1 MIKGVIL
8 QNFMSYENADIRLK
22 DGLNIICGPNGAG
35 KSSILLA
42 ISIILGQTYTE
53 RSRRLSD
60 LIRWGTDQA
69 RITLQIENRTKEGK
83 KLFPYYRS
91 NVIEITRIIKK
102 NGGYSYLIQNKIVS
116 KNTIISAFKKLGIN
130 PDNMLLIMHQLM
142 VIKFSSVSPQDK
154 LRLLEEAIGFQSYR
168 QFILEAYDR
177 LNKAVN
183 EEKSLTSMIES
194 TKETYDFWKKEHEK
208 YLKKQ
213 ELEKRLGEIER
224 ESLWAKVE
232 NKESILFQLEGRIVA
247 QEKIFGKLEERLVNA
262 ISLCKEKES
271 SFEKIRQVAK
281 KLEEEKLNIVRDTTS
296 YKVGIT
302 WARKFL
308 DEMKNF
314 VLDLEKEIDARP
326 ELKRMLEV
334 YKEKFENRE
343 NETNSLLK
351 GFEKELKG
359 IGGREE
365 SIKKQLIVMEKNYDN
380 TLSEIID
387 SKINTEMLNF
397 KKSSISEE
405 LQELDTK
412 LKVLKKELEPILIE
426 AKKLGPRI
434 VNLRKTIDID
444 KETAIIK
451 GQLIPLSSISQNV
464 EKIFKSH
471 SSLYKELKEK
481 AEIVAENRKIT
492 MIELKKRLD
501 FWRGEIVKFLSKL
514 TIAYN
519 NILAEVGA
527 TGAIKL
533 VNEKEI
539 NKAGIDL
546 QVGFSGRKPVS
557 LDSLAQSG
565 GERSVALMAF
575 LLALQQH
582 IASPFRAIDEFDVH
596 MDPRNREIISKLIV
610 NSAKSMKSGQYV
622 AITPGQIT
630 MMDKDINIIV
640 VQNIEGSSLV
650 SELK

>member
-8 QNFMSYENADIRLK
+8 QNFMSYKNADIRLK

-60 LIRWGTDQA
+60 LIRWGADQA

-91 NVIEITRIIKK
+91 NVIEVTRIIKK

-116 KNTIISAFKKLGIN
+116 KNTVISAFKKLGIN

-142 VIKFSSVSPQDK
+142 VIKFSSVSPEDK
-154 LRLLEEAIGFQSYR
+154 LKLLEEAIGFQSYR

-194 TKETYDFWKKEHEK
+194 TKETYYFWEKEYEK

-213 ELEKRLGEIER
+213 ELEKKLAELER

-247 QEKIFGKLEERLVNA
+247 QEKIFGKLEERLIKA
-262 ISLCKEKES
+262 LSLCKEKES
-271 SFEKIRQVAK
+271 SFEEIRQAAK
-281 KLEEEKLNIVRDTTS
+281 KLEKEKMNIIRDATS
-296 YKVGIT
+296 YNVGIT

-314 VLDLEKEIDARP
+314 VLDLEKEIKARP
-326 ELKRMLEV
+326 ELQGVLEV

-343 NETNSLLK
+343 NETNSLLRE
-351 GFEKELKG
+351 FEKELKG

-365 SIKKQLIVMEKNYDN
+365 SIKKQLIAMEKNYDN
-380 TLSEIID
+380 IISEIID
-387 SKINTEMLNF
+387 SKINTEILNF

-405 LQELDTK
+405 LQELDNK
-412 LKVLKKELEPILIE
+412 LKVLRKELEPILKE
-426 AKKLGPRI
+426 AKKFGPRI

-444 KETAIIK
+444 KEIAIIK

-471 SSLYKELKEK
+471 STLYKELKEK

-519 NILAEVGA
+519 NILTEVGA
-527 TGAIKL
+527 TGTIKL

-539 NKAGIDL
+539 NKSGIDL

-596 MDPRNREIISKLIV
+596 MDPRNREIISRLIV

-640 VQNIEGSSLV
+640 VQNVDGSSLV

>member
-8 QNFMSYENADIRLK
+8 QNFMSYENADIRLE

-60 LIRWGTDQA
+60 LIRWGADQA

-102 NGGYSYLIQNKIVS
+102 NGGYSYLIQNRIVS
-116 KNTIISAFKKLGIN
+116 KNTVISAFKKLGIN

-213 ELEKRLGEIER
+213 ELEKKLAELKR
-224 ESLWAKVE
+224 ESLWTNVE
-232 NKESILFQLEGRIVA
+232 NKESTLFQLEGRIVS
-247 QEKIFGKLEERLVNA
+247 QEKIYGKLEERSVKAL
-262 ISLCKEKES
+262 SLCKEKES

-281 KLEEEKLNIVRDTTS
+281 KLEEEKLNMVKDATS
-296 YKVGIT
+296 YNVGIT

-314 VLDLEKEIDARP
+314 VLDLEKEIETRP
-326 ELKRMLEV
+326 ELKGILEV

-343 NETNSLLK
+343 NETNSLLRE
-351 GFEKELKG
+351 FEKELKG

-365 SIKKQLIVMEKNYDN
+365 SIKKQSIVMEKNYDN

-397 KKSSISEE
+397 KKSSLSEE
-405 LQELDTK
+405 LQELENK

-426 AKKLGPRI
+426 AKKSGPRI
-434 VNLRKTIDID
+434 VNLRKTVDID

-464 EKIFKSH
+464 EKMFESH

-514 TIAYN
+514 TIAFN
-519 NILAEVGA
+519 NILSEVGA
-527 TGAIKL
+527 TGTIKL

-539 NKAGIDL
+539 NEAGLDL

-596 MDPRNREIISKLIV
+596 MDPRNREIISRLIV

-640 VQNIEGSSLV
+640 VQNIDGSSLV

>member
-8 QNFMSYENADIRLK
+8 QNFMSYENADIRFK

-69 RITLQIENRTKEGK
+69 RITLQIDNRTKEGK

-102 NGGYSYLIQNKIVS
+102 NGGYSYLIQNRIVA
-116 KNTIISAFKKLGIN
+116 KNTVISAFKKLGIN

-183 EEKSLTSMIES
+183 EEKSLNSMIES
-194 TKETYDFWKKEHEK
+194 TKETYDYWKKEHEK

-213 ELEKRLGEIER
+213 ELEKKLAELKR
-224 ESLWAKVE
+224 ESLWANVE
-232 NKESILFQLEGRIVA
+232 NKESILFQLEGRTVA
-247 QEKIFGKLEERLVNA
+247 QEKILSKLEERSVKAL
-262 ISLCKEKES
+262 SLSREKES
-271 SFEKIRQVAK
+271 SFEKIRQAAK
-281 KLEEEKLNIVRDTTS
+281 KLDEEKLNVVRDATS
-296 YKVGIT
+296 CNVGIT

-314 VLDLEKEIDARP
+314 ILDLEKEIDARP
-326 ELKRMLEV
+326 ELKGMLEI
-334 YKEKFENRE
+334 YKEKFKNKE
-343 NETNSLLK
+343 NETNSLLRV
-351 GFEKELKG
+351 FEKELKG
-359 IGGREE
+359 IEGREE
-365 SIKKQLIVMEKNYDN
+365 SIKKQSIVMEKNYDN
-380 TLSEIID
+380 TLSDIID
-387 SKINTEMLNF
+387 SKINTEMLNL
-397 KKSSISEE
+397 KKSSLSEE
-405 LQELDTK
+405 LQEFETK

-426 AKKLGPRI
+426 AKKSGPRI
-434 VNLRKTIDID
+434 VNLRKTDDID

-464 EKIFKSH
+464 EKMFESH

-501 FWRGEIVKFLSKL
+501 FWRGEIVKFLSEL
-514 TIAYN
+514 TIAFN

-527 TGAIKL
+527 TGTIKL

-596 MDPRNREIISKLIV
+596 MDPRNREIISRLIV
-610 NSAKSMKSGQYV
+610 NSAKSMESGQYV
-622 AITPGQIT
+622 AITPGRIT
-630 MMDKDINIIV
+630 MMDKYINIIV
-640 VQNIEGSSLV
+640 VQNIDGSSLV

>member
-60 LIRWGTDQA
+60 LIRWGADQA

-102 NGGYSYLIQNKIVS
+102 NGGYSYLIQNRTVS
-116 KNTIISAFKKLGIN
+116 KDTVISAFKKLGIN

-213 ELEKRLGEIER
+213 ELEKKLAELKR
-224 ESLWAKVE
+224 ESLWTNVE
-232 NKESILFQLEGRIVA
+232 NKESALFQLEGRMVA
-247 QEKIFGKLEERLVNA
+247 QGKKFGKLEERSVKAL
-262 ISLCKEKES
+262 SLCKEKES
-271 SFEKIRQVAK
+271 SFEKIRQAAK
-281 KLEEEKLNIVRDTTS
+281 KLEEEKLNIVKDATS
-296 YKVGIT
+296 YNVGIT

-314 VLDLEKEIDARP
+314 VLDLEKEIETRP
-326 ELKRMLEV
+326 ELKGILEV

-343 NETNSLLK
+343 NETNSLLRE
-351 GFEKELKG
+351 FEKELKG
-359 IGGREE
+359 MGGREE
-365 SIKKQLIVMEKNYDN
+365 SIKKQSIVMEKNYDN

-397 KKSSISEE
+397 KKSSLSEE
-405 LQELDTK
+405 LQELETK

-426 AKKLGPRI
+426 AKKSGPRI
-434 VNLRKTIDID
+434 VNLRKTVDID

-464 EKIFKSH
+464 EKMFESH

-501 FWRGEIVKFLSKL
+501 FWRDEIVKFLSEL
-514 TIAYN
+514 TIAFN
-519 NILAEVGA
+519 NISAEVGA
-527 TGAIKL
+527 TGTIKL

-539 NKAGIDL
+539 NEAGLDL

-596 MDPRNREIISKLIV
+596 MDPRNREIISRLIV

-630 MMDKDINIIV
+630 MMDKDINVIV
-640 VQNIEGSSLV
+640 VQNIDGSSLV